1 MDNVDNFI
9 FSFIYNYWRVN
20 KLLIVMNTEIFSCTR
35 YKNDLQYGLRNV
47 LKWGGLM
54 DENALWQSV
63 LNEIYPEVN
72 SASFH
77 AWFNDLKLIR
87 IIDNK
92 VYIQVPMEIHKRI
105 LTQNYYSLIDDAF
118 YKLTSHNYE
127 FEFLLKDEIDVSL
140 NQNVDNVDNFVSEVI
155 DTPKK
160 KEKEISLEEWNS
172 NLIPELNFDNYIV
185 GDSNR
190 LAKTAGMIV
199 AEQPGKVHN
208 PLFIY
213 GKSGLGKTH
222 LMHAIGNYIVEHSKK
237 KVLYT
242 TSEMFKDD
250 YINIINSD
258 NTNNIQIAADF
269 KKKYRDV
276 DVLIIDDIQYL
287 VGAEKTQQ
295 EFFHTFN
302 ALHQANK
309 QIIISSD
316 RSPDD
321 LKLLEERLRSRF
333 MWGLPVDIYPPDF
346 ELRCKIIRA
355 KLKNMSISA
364 KIDENVIE
372 YIANNCQND
381 VRFLEGTL
389 NRLMAYTAMMIPEKV
404 DLNFAIEALADF
416 VNHNQYTTSSIE
428 SIQKS
433 VAEYYKIKVE
443 DLKGK
448 KRSANIAYPRM
459 IAMYLSRTLTE
470 ENLNRIGL
478 EFGGRDHS
486 TVIHACEKIAQDLK
500 EKVGL
505 ESTLK
510 EIQNKL

>member
-1 MDNVDNFI
+1 MEQKD
-9 FSFIYNYWRVN
+9 
-20 KLLIVMNTEIFSCTR
+20 
-35 YKNDLQYGLRNV
+35 
-47 LKWGGLM
+47 
-54 DENALWQSV
+54 LWQSV
-63 LNEIYPEVN
+63 LDEIYPEVN

-77 AWFNDLKLIR
+77 AWFHDLKLIK
-87 IIDNK
+87 IQDNK

-105 LTQNYYSLIDDAF
+105 LTTNYYSLIDDAF
-118 YKLTSHNYE
+118 YKVTNHNYE
-127 FEFLLKDEIDVSL
+127 FEFLLKEEIGDELLQLEPI
-140 NQNVDNVDNFVSEVI
+140 VDNVDNFVVE
-155 DTPKK
+155 K
-160 KEKEISLEEWNS
+160 KEEPLNDEKWET
-172 NLIPELNFDNYIV
+172 NLNPELNFDNYIV

-190 LAKTAGMIV
+190 LAKIAGMIV

-222 LMHAIGNYIVEHSKK
+222 LMHAIGNYIVSHSKK

-250 YINIINSD
+250 YISIT
-258 NTNNIQIAADF
+258 NTENGTSNIQIMANF
-269 KKKYRDV
+269 KRKYRDV

-346 ELRCKIIRA
+346 ELRCEIIRA
-355 KLKNMSISA
+355 KLKNMSIST

-372 YIANNCQND
+372 YIANSCQND
-381 VRFLEGTL
+381 VRFLEGAL
-389 NRLMAYTAMMIPEKV
+389 NRLMAYTAMIVPPKI

-416 VNHNQYTTSSIE
+416 VNKNIYKTDSIE
-428 SIQKS
+428 SIQKA
-433 VAEYYKIKVE
+433 VADYFHIRVE

-448 KRSANIAYPRM
+448 RRSADIAYPRQ
-459 IAMYLSRTLTE
+459 IAMYLSRILTE

-486 TVIHACEKIAQDLK
+486 TVIHACDKIVEELKVNKTLEKQI
-500 EKVGL
+500 
-505 ESTLK
+505 K
-510 EIQNKL
+510 EIQNKM

>member
-1 MDNVDNFI
+1 MEQKD
-9 FSFIYNYWRVN
+9 
-20 KLLIVMNTEIFSCTR
+20 
-35 YKNDLQYGLRNV
+35 
-47 LKWGGLM
+47 
-54 DENALWQSV
+54 LWQSV
-63 LNEIYPEVN
+63 LDEIYPEVN

-77 AWFNDLKLIR
+77 AWFHDLKLIK
-87 IIDNK
+87 IQDNK

-105 LTQNYYSLIDDAF
+105 LTTNYYNLIDDAF
-118 YKLTSHNYE
+118 YKVTNHNYE
-127 FEFLLKDEIDVSL
+127 FEFLLKEEIGDELLMFDPI
-140 NQNVDNVDNFVSEVI
+140 VDNVDNFVEEKIEVSQV
-155 DTPKK
+155 D
-160 KEKEISLEEWNS
+160 EKWET
-172 NLIPELNFDNYIV
+172 NLRPELNFDNYIV

-190 LAKTAGMIV
+190 LAKIAGMIV

-222 LMHAIGNYIVEHSKK
+222 LMHAIGNYIVSHSKK

-250 YINIINSD
+250 YINISNSE
-258 NTNNIQIAADF
+258 NKGNNVQVMANF
-269 KKKYRDV
+269 KRKYREV

-302 ALHQANK
+302 TLHQANK

-346 ELRCKIIRA
+346 ELRCEIIRA
-355 KLKNMSISA
+355 KLKNMSIST

-372 YIANNCQND
+372 YIANSCQND
-381 VRFLEGTL
+381 VRFLEGAL
-389 NRLMAYTAMMIPEKV
+389 NRLMAYTAMVVPPKI

-416 VNHNQYTTSSIE
+416 VNRNIYKTDSIE
-428 SIQKS
+428 SIQKA
-433 VAEYYKIKVE
+433 VADYFHIRVE

-448 KRSANIAYPRM
+448 RRSADIAYPRQ
-459 IAMYLSRTLTE
+459 IAMYLSRILTE

-486 TVIHACEKIAQDLK
+486 TVIHACDKIVEELK
-500 EKVGL
+500 VNKTL
-505 ESTLK
+505 ENQIK
-510 EIQNKL
+510 EIQNKM

>member
-1 MDNVDNFI
+1 
-9 FSFIYNYWRVN
+9 
-20 KLLIVMNTEIFSCTR
+20 
-35 YKNDLQYGLRNV
+35 
-47 LKWGGLM
+47 M
-54 DENALWQSV
+54 DEKDLWQSI

-77 AWFNDLKLIR
+77 AWFNDLKLIK
-87 IIDNK
+87 IKDNK

-105 LTQNYYSLIDDAF
+105 LTQNYYNLIDDAF

-127 FEFLLKDEIDVSL
+127 FEFLLKDEIDDSL
-140 NQNVDNVDNFVSEVI
+140 KSSKKKNVDSVDNFFEKEEVSLK
-155 DTPKK
+155 KK
-160 KEKEISLEEWNS
+160 KESTSESWDS

-250 YINIINSD
+250 YINIINSE
-258 NTNNIQIAADF
+258 NQNNIQVASDF
-269 KKKYRDV
+269 KRKYRDV

-346 ELRCKIIRA
+346 ELRCKIIKA
-355 KLKNMSISA
+355 KLKNMSIST

-381 VRFLEGTL
+381 VRFLEGAL

-416 VNHNQYTTSSIE
+416 VNHNRYATSSIE
-428 SIQKS
+428 GIQKA
-433 VAEYYKIKVE
+433 VAEYYNIKVE

-448 KRSANIAYPRM
+448 KRSASIAYPRM
-459 IAMYLSRTLTE
+459 VAMYLARTLTE

-486 TVIHACEKIAQDLK
+486 TVIHACDKIAQDIK

-505 ESTLK
+505 ETTLK
-510 EIQNKL
+510 DIQNKM